1 MAGERKENS
10 VLFSLKELK
19 DFASEEPQEEVARP
33 GTSLKAASTPTPR
46 RPGALDDMG
55 SLLADLK
62 NEVNEG
68 VAAEERRLKE
78 EQAQRLEAKER
89 KLRETATMQ
98 RAEIEARIAAEQAR
112 RRAAE
117 DERLERLRRQDIEE
131 RRARGEIIDEPE
143 PQVAVEVIQA
153 PSFDAL
159 SAERVAPTA
168 LAPQPPATKGT
179 SFYLTV
185 VGLPVLCVTAVAIAF
200 IMKPEPPPAPPAQ
213 PIVVNVAPPTNPPT
227 MPPTATLTAVPVAAP
242 ATLVADADRAD
253 KKKPA
258 AARKPGAAAKPA
270 SEKQAPKPAGINVD
284 LNAD

>member
-33 GTSLKAASTPTPR
+33 GASLKASSTPAPR
-46 RPGALDDMG
+46 RSGALDDMG

-62 NEVNEG
+62 NEVNEDI
-68 VAAEERRLKE
+68 AAEERRLKE
-78 EQAQRLEAKER
+78 ERERQREAEER
-89 KLRETATMQ
+89 KIRETATMQ
-98 RAEIEARIAAEQAR
+98 RAEIEAKIAAEQAR

-143 PQVAVEVIQA
+143 PQVAVEVVPA

-159 SAERVAPTA
+159 SADKVAPTA
-168 LAPQPPATKGT
+168 LAPQPPAGRGT
-179 SFYLTV
+179 GFYLTV

-200 IMKPEPPPAPPAQ
+200 IMKQEPPPAAPAQ
-213 PIVVNVAPPTNPPT
+213 PIVVNVAPQTTPPP

-242 ATLVADADRAD
+242 ATVVADADKAE

-258 AARKPGAAAKPA
+258 GGRKPGGVAKPA
-270 SEKQAPKPAGINVD
+270 GEKPAPKPAGIKID